1 MINQATV
8 EVSVTLV
15 LAIVNPEELRIPVI
29 SKSPIVPPG
38 VWSVKK
44 IKSPVLTYVFATLT
58 LPLEP
63 RTAVPQELLVPD
75 LILRLAIEVMAPLPV
90 RSIVPKESAIVLAA
104 ERYQPKLA

>member
-29 SKSPIVPPG
+29 SKSPNVPPG

-44 IKSPVLTYVFATLT
+44 MRSPVLTYVFATLT

-63 RTAVPQELLVPD
+63 RTAVPQDWLAPAFT
-75 LILRLAIEVMAPLPV
+75 LRLPTDKTAAVK
-90 RSIVPKESAIVLAA
+90 SIVPYESAIVLTP
-104 ERYQPKLA
+104 ERYHPNE